1 MTHSNRHIACLI
13 AICTLYL
20 PVEVQGQILTDTT
33 RTETIQEVSVIGER
47 TAGARAVSAQKMADT
62 RLMQATGSLQIS
74 DVIKYFSGATVKD
87 YGGVGGL
94 KTVSVRGLGA
104 SHTAVAYDG
113 IIITDNQTGQI
124 DLGRFSANQAS
135 SVRLVSGP
143 DNDLLQTAAMAAQ
156 AAAITVSSARPQL
169 NGEKRDIQ
177 TELKYGSFNT
187 FSAIANT
194 AFDLGHGNVLTAQ
207 AEWLRTDG
215 NYPYIQDN
223 ADSSATKTRDNSDVN
238 RFRAE
243 AAWFSTLSEN
253 TEITVR
259 TYLYLSNQGLP
270 ANILYNDNASGE
282 RLWNREG
289 FVQSSLKKTLSDRLT
304 LKASAKYGITY
315 TRYLDPKVNNSAGET
330 DNRYTEHEG
339 YLSGVL
345 LYRLTNS
352 LSASAALDGRISK
365 LDGNSTNQASPTRA
379 TVNASAALKYVS
391 ERLTLTGRLNY
402 VGTVEKTKIRK
413 AADSY
418 NHLSP
423 VIGANLLIWPAAGLH
438 LRASYTNTY
447 RLPTFN
453 DLYFEQIGRRD
464 LRPENA
470 SITSAGMI
478 IENEFSGLS
487 CSFYADIYNSSV
499 KDRIMAVPGKN
510 TAVWMMKNV
519 GLVVTHGFETGIDVV
534 CTEGRIRPAVKVSY
548 TYQRAMDKSD
558 NGNTTW
564 NHQIPYTPRH
574 SASAVAWV
582 ETPLVNLSCN
592 YIYSGEYYS
601 NSYNGPEY
609 HMPSYYEAGC
619 AAWRSFNFIGTVS
632 TIKVECINFTDSR
645 YELVRNFPMPGRQF
659 RVTLKAEF

>member
-1 MTHSNRHIACLI
+1 MAFDVKTIACLI
-13 AICTLYL
+13 TICTLYL

-33 RTETIQEVSVIGER
+33 LTDTIQEVSVIGER
-47 TAGARAVSAQKMADT
+47 TAGARAVSAQKIADT
-62 RLMQATGSLQIS
+62 RLIQATGSLQIS

-124 DLGRFSANQAS
+124 DLGRFSASQAQ

-156 AAAITVSSARPQL
+156 AAAITVSSVRPQL
-169 NGEKRDIQ
+169 NGKKKDIQ
-177 TELKYGSFNT
+177 AELKYGSFNT
-187 FSAIANT
+187 ISALANT
-194 AFDLGHGNVLTAQ
+194 AFDLGHGNALTAQ
-207 AEWLRTDG
+207 AEWLHTDG
-215 NYPYIQDN
+215 NYPYIQYN

-243 AAWFSTLSEN
+243 AAWFSTLNES

-259 TYLYLSNQGLP
+259 GYLYLSEQGLP

-289 FVQSSLKKTLSDRLT
+289 FAQSSLKKTLSERLT
-304 LKASAKYGITY
+304 LKASAKYGLTY
-315 TRYLDPKVNNSAGET
+315 TRYLDPIVNNSAGKT

-345 LYRLTNS
+345 LYRLSNS

-365 LDGNSTNQASPTRA
+365 LDGNSTSQASPTRT
-379 TVNASAALKYVS
+379 TVNASTALKYAS
-391 ERLTLTGRLNY
+391 DRLTLTGRLNY

-418 NHLSP
+418 SHFSP
-423 VIGANLLIWPAAGLH
+423 VVGVNWLVWPASGLH
-438 LRASYTNTY
+438 LRASFTNTY

-464 LRPENA
+464 LKPERA
-470 SITSAGMI
+470 SVTSAGMI
-478 IENEFSGLS
+478 IEKEFSSLS
-487 CSFYADIYNSSV
+487 CSFYADIYDSNV
-499 KDRIMAVPGKN
+499 KDRIVAVPGKN

-519 GLVVTHGFETGIDVV
+519 GRVVTHGFETGFDVIR
-534 CTEGRIRPAVKVSY
+534 TEGRIRPAAKLSY

-558 NGNTTW
+558 SKSTTW
-564 NHQIPYTPRH
+564 NHQLPYTPRH
-574 SASAVAWV
+574 SASAVAWI

-601 NSYNGPEY
+601 NGYNGPEY

-619 AAWRSFNFIGTVS
+619 AAWRSFNFKGITP
-632 TIKVECINFTDSR
+632 TIKAECINFTDSR
-645 YELVRNFPMPGRQF
+645 YELVHNFPMPGRQF